1 MNKNYCWRHR
11 LRKIKPVYCANTKN
25 GQSNNP
31 DFIYDCLRRSRDNNE
46 SGSGSNEKRKES
58 VFKRLRVSDDRI
70 SVVAAAVVVVVVVS
84 AVVDDVV
91 SAVVVI
97 VVSAVVVIVVSV
109 VVVVVVA
116 FSAVVVA
123 IFVVVIVVLRFGKSE
138 NNIFDHAQRK

>member
-31 DFIYDCLRRSRDNNE
+31 DFFYDCLRRSRDNKE
-46 SGSGSNEKRKES
+46 SGSGSGSNEKRKES

-97 VVSAVVVIVVSV
+97 IVSVV

>member
-1 MNKNYCWRHR
+1 MNKNSCWRHR

-31 DFIYDCLRRSRDNNE
+31 DFFYDCLRRSRDNKE

-97 VVSAVVVIVVSV
+97 VVSV